1 MSTCGQCEYYL
12 TKMDECP
19 HPEKR
24 ALDKACDKLQYTNP
38 RKRIDYLQAE
48 NKKLKAVEN
57 IARIKLE
64 AIKIRAKATPNDKG
78 NKPIW
83 VIAKTGL
90 EAIESALKG

>member
-24 ALDKACDKLQYTNP
+24 ALNKACDKLQYTNP

-48 NKKLKAVEN
+48 NKQLRDWLIEERLPNFCTGVECGCVERVGEARRK
-57 IARIKLE
+57 ARIKLRQE
-64 AIKIRAKATPNDKG
+64 
-78 NKPIW
+78 
-83 VIAKTGL
+83 L
-90 EAIESALKG
+90 EQALKGGK

>member
-19 HPEKR
+19 HQEKR

-48 NKKLKAVEN
+48 NKHLRELLSYSYNLPMNEAGAYDEN
-57 IARIKLE
+57 IKWQKE
-64 AIKIRAKATPNDKG
+64 
-78 NKPIW
+78 
-83 VIAKTGL
+83 V
-90 EAIESALKG
+90 EQALKG